1 MDLCFRAVIFIIVSP
16 LVWISPTPVPS
27 CLPWM
32 QHSKYISLN
41 SQPLLTFSFSL
52 WEGRNT
58 KGGWCGRNS
67 LLIFWRVGL
76 GYGISSRDISQWL
89 LILYLCWSHTGIFFR
104 FFTARISWS
113 SRVRAT
119 KLWGIP
125 LIKNSMTQWRQQKSK
140 VGLLILRK
148 GLIEGGIRP
157 FRCSKK
163 EGCDSLT
170 LIMSLLLLKV

>member
-1 MDLCFRAVIFIIVSP
+1 MFQSCDLHNCFSSGMDFPHSCSLLSSLDAAFQIYFTEFPTIID
-16 LVWISPTPVPS
+16 
-27 CLPWM
+27 
-32 QHSKYISLN
+32 
-41 SQPLLTFSFSL
+41 FFFFSL
-52 WEGRNT
+52 RRQEYQRGMVWEEF
-58 KGGWCGRNS
+58 S
-67 LLIFWRVGL
+67 SYLLESRPC
-76 GYGISSRDISQWL
+76 YGISSRDISQWL

-104 FFTARISWS
+104 FFTVRSSWS

>member
-16 LVWISPTPVPS
+16 VVWISPTPVPS

-52 WEGRNT
+52 WEGKNT
-58 KGGWCGRNS
+58 KGGWCERNS
-67 LLIFWRVGL
+67 LLLFWRVGL

-104 FFTARISWS
+104 FFTVRSSWS

-125 LIKNSMTQWRQQKSK
+125 LIKNSMTHEDSRNLKWGFWSWEKDWLKGELDPLDVAR
-140 VGLLILRK
+140 RK
-148 GLIEGGIRP
+148 DVTP
-157 FRCSKK
+157 
-163 EGCDSLT
+163 
-170 LIMSLLLLKV
+170 